1 MSLDAIIE
9 DSDSPALSSWI
20 LCEVSF
26 RWWSFYPS
34 SQSLRTFQAF
44 WIGETACGSNI
55 VEAIEYW
62 VTGNWT
68 KIGSKKCVHNIR
80 NKLCNSNIHF
90 FRLFG
95 VGNAGMECAKSTS
108 QYLGLAW
115 NGLGD
120 DACKYLVWI
129 SACRSFDSAG
139 LWGFKTFKG
148 TGFSM
153 ECD

>member
-1 MSLDAIIE
+1 MSLDAIE

-34 SQSLRTFQAF
+34 SQSLRTLQAF
-44 WIGETACGSNI
+44 WIGETACGLKHCGS
-55 VEAIEYW
+55 YW
-62 VTGNWT
+62 ILSYWELNENWVQ
-68 KIGSKKCVHNIR
+68 KMCPQHKKQAVQHP
-80 NKLCNSNIHF
+80 F
-90 FRLFG
+90 FSPVG

-129 SACRSFDSAG
+129 SAYRSFDSAG
-139 LWGFKTFKG
+139 LWGFKTFARQR
-148 TGFSM
+148 F
-153 ECD
+153 